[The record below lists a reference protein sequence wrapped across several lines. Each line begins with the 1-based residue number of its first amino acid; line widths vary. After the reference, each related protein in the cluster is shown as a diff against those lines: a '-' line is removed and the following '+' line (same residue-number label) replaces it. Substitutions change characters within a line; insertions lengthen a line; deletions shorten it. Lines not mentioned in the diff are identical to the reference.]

1 MFATERGLVPAAR
14 CALAVSMGKAVRG
27 GVRRLGRGNGSSLPG
42 AVALAVD
49 PGTLAGL
56 AAPIPRGSVL
66 VTGSNGEGT
75 TCRMLAQVMLAAGL
89 RPMLHHEGPK
99 PPPGPGPTLR
109 APD

>member
-56 AAPIPRGSVL
+56 CAQSPPWSGAWFCSQRTGRTRLMPAHGTMAARLMPI
-66 VTGSNGEGT
+66 
-75 TCRMLAQVMLAAGL
+75 
-89 RPMLHHEGPK
+89 LHHPGLDHA
-99 PPPGPGPTLR
+99 PGPAR
-109 APD
+109 